1 MKTEKIE
8 RLTAET
14 LDGQDGC
21 YSRMTSKVFCAV
33 HNKSLDCAKAQVYI
47 SGCAALQQ
55 NGSGRAGTLPA
66 RATRAVH

>member
-1 MKTEKIE
+1 
-8 RLTAET
+8 
-14 LDGQDGC
+14 
-21 YSRMTSKVFCAV
+21 MTSKVFCAV